1 MDFGQARIG
10 VAFSPGDALV
20 TVPLPH
26 VKAHPRTRAVKEI
39 VRLVQDRGVTEV
51 VVGLP
56 THLSGA
62 EGNAAEKARS
72 FASILASKLPEV
84 RVCLVDERRS
94 TIAAKGILHAQ
105 GISERHQRPLVDSVA
120 AQVILEQALEI
131 ELASGL
137 PPGEEVSVTPNG
149 RSGNE

>member
-1 MDFGQARIG
+1 M
-10 VAFSPGDALV
+10 
-20 TVPLPH
+20 PLEH

-39 VRLVQDRGVTEV
+39 VRLVRDRAITEV

-62 EGNAAEKARS
+62 EGISAERARS

-94 TIAAKGILHAQ
+94 TIAAKDILHAQ
-105 GISERHQRPLVDSVA
+105 GIDERHQRPLVDSVA
-120 AQVILEQALEI
+120 AQVILEQALEM
-131 ELASGL
+131 ERASGQ
-137 PPGEEVSVTPNG
+137 PPGEEVSVILDG